1 MEKQPILVIV
11 GPTASGKTA
20 LAVELAKIYN
30 GEVISADS
38 MQIYK
43 GMDIA
48 TAKPTVEEQQGIP
61 HHLISFVEQDKAFS
75 VADYVKIAKE
85 KIYEVSKKEK
95 LPIIAGGTG
104 LYISSLID
112 NIKFEENISK
122 SSIRDRLIQESQQF
136 GNQAML
142 DKLMKVD
149 EKTAKTLHANNI
161 TRIIRAL
168 EVYELTGIKL
178 SEHKIMSRAE
188 ESPFNACI
196 LGLNYT
202 DRNQLYNRI
211 DKRVDVMVENGLIE
225 EARDVHENNKLETAH
240 QAIGFK
246 ELIPYF
252 DGNASLTQ
260 CLDKIKQESR
270 HYAKRQL
277 TWFRREERIN
287 WIFLDENYEIQNI
300 LEKCKKIIANSNFL
314 WYNNL

>member
-1 MEKQPILVIV
+1 MGKQPILVIV

-20 LAVELAKIYN
+20 LAVALAKTYN

-48 TAKPTVEEQQGIP
+48 TAKPTIEEQQGIP
-61 HHLISFVEQDKAFS
+61 HHLISFVEQNNDFS
-75 VADYVKIAKE
+75 VADYLKFANE
-85 KIYEVSKKEK
+85 KIHKISEKGK

-112 NIKFEENISK
+112 NIKFDEKISK
-122 SSIRDRLIQESQQF
+122 STIRDRLVKEAEQF
-136 GNQAML
+136 GNQVML
-142 DKLMKVD
+142 DKLMLVD
-149 EKTAKTLHANNI
+149 EETASTLHANNI

-168 EVYELTGIKL
+168 EVYELTGTKL
-178 SEHKIMSRAE
+178 SEHKIMSRLV
-188 ESPFNACI
+188 ESPYNTCI
-196 LGLNYT
+196 IGLNYG
-202 DRNQLYNRI
+202 DRKQLYDRI
-211 DKRVDVMVENGLIE
+211 DKRVDIMVEKGLVE
-225 EARDVHENNKLETAH
+225 EAREVYENSKLKTAH
-240 QAIGFK
+240 QAIGYK

-252 DGNASLTQ
+252 NGEASLTQ

-277 TWFRREERIN
+277 TWFRRDERIN
-287 WIFLDENYEIQNI
+287 WIVLDENSEIQNI

>member
-1 MEKQPILVIV
+1 MVKQPILVIV

-20 LAVELAKIYN
+20 LAVELAKTYN

-48 TAKPTVEEQQGIP
+48 TAKPTAFEQQGIV
-61 HHLISFVEQDKAFS
+61 HHLISFVEQNNDFS
-75 VADYVKIAKE
+75 VADYLKFANE
-85 KIYEVSKKEK
+85 KIDEISKKDK

-112 NIKFEENISK
+112 NIKFDENISK
-122 SSIRDRLIQESQQF
+122 SSIRDRLIQESEQL
-136 GNQAML
+136 GNQVML
-142 DKLMKVD
+142 DKLMAVD
-149 EKTAKTLHANNI
+149 EETAKTLHSNNI

-168 EVYELTGIKL
+168 EVFELTGIKF

-188 ESPFNACI
+188 ESPYDACI
-196 LGLNYT
+196 IGLNYT
-202 DRNQLYNRI
+202 DRKQLYERI
-211 DKRVDVMVENGLIE
+211 NKRVDIMVESGLIE
-225 EARDVHENNKLETAH
+225 EAHDVYENSKLRTAH
-240 QAIGFK
+240 QAIGYK

-252 DGNASLTQ
+252 NGSTTLIQ

-277 TWFRREERIN
+277 TWFRRDERIN
-287 WIFLDENYEIQNI
+287 WILLDENSKIQNI
-300 LEKCKKIIANSNFL
+300 LEKCEKIIANSNFL
-314 WYNNL
+314 